1 MKKVK
6 RSKLDIYNSLLRAI
20 DSYGG
25 SGRITHLS
33 YASNTPLDRTRRYL
47 QFLAGKGLL
56 REERSEGG
64 VDYVMTPRG
73 YEFLRAYSLIG
84 AIMEAEPESQL
95 HSRQAE
101 ASTDNP
107 RRHEF

>member
-47 QFLAGKGLL
+47 QFLASKGLL
-56 REERSEGG
+56 REEKGEDGT
-64 VDYVMTPRG
+64 DYVMTPRG
-73 YEFLRAYSLIG
+73 YEFLHAYEVVGALI
-84 AIMEAEPESQL
+84 EPE
-95 HSRQAE
+95 
-101 ASTDNP
+101 T
-107 RRHEF
+107 